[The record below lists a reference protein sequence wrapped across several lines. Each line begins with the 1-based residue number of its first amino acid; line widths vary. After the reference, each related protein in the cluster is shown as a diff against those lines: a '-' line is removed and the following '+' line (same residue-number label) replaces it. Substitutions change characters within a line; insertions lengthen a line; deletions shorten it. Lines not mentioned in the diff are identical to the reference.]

1 MYQLPIFRHWTYKY
15 SSHGTWVTCIRLENL
30 NQEFLPQSLSQAS
43 LVQHILALCS
53 QRQFLS
59 TGERK
64 GSDVAKKK
72 QLKLILLTGQGLA
85 HSECVGWRIFLKWK
99 NPAVEDYW
107 SQTRRYLNC
116 VDIEHSILKVFQNLS
131 SLISSQL
138 LHICCKEAHTSG
150 KTEKRGRWGSN
161 WLHHNIQEFH
171 IN

>member
-1 MYQLPIFRHWTYKY
+1 MWLFITKEKKNAPCRAY
-15 SSHGTWVTCIRLENL
+15 SGTI
-30 NQEFLPQSLSQAS
+30 LPQSLSQAS

-64 GSDVAKKK
+64 GSDVAKMK
-72 QLKLILLTGQGLA
+72 QLKLILLIGQGLA
-85 HSECVGWRIFLKWK
+85 HSECVGWGVFLKWK
-99 NPAVEDYW
+99 NPGVIEDYW

-138 LHICCKEAHTSG
+138 PHICCKETHTSG

-161 WLHHNIQEFH
+161 WLHRNIQEFH